1 MPDVNMADREYYM
14 FFVLWG
20 MLGRMLKRD
29 CWLRSVICHRKW
41 RRVGAN
47 IGVSVR
53 ADDSSPQSV

>member
-1 MPDVNMADREYYM
+1 MPDVNMADREYM

-41 RRVGAN
+41 RREWAN